1 MDRKI
6 PKFDCIRILPMNNKI
21 EYIPIT
27 QITEKTFKSI
37 RYGMSFLSHG
47 TVHTLN
53 ALEDMGYN
61 TYKEIFGNYIDDDYK
76 TTNDNIVEIIKKI
89 DPHTIGIG

>member
-1 MDRKI
+1 
-6 PKFDCIRILPMNNKI
+6 
-21 EYIPIT
+21 
-27 QITEKTFKSI
+27 
-37 RYGMSFLSHG
+37 MSFLIHG

-76 TTNDNIVEIIKKI
+76 TTQRQHCRNNKK
-89 DPHTIGIG
+89 D